1 MQLQSK
7 ELTAIDRE
15 FLTKLRNLL
24 VEYNVDMTMDCNAGL
39 LSIDPQYILLFE
51 SSADPTWD
59 NPGIYIELTMGN
71 PTILGSDITNL
82 LSKGK

>member
-24 VEYNVDMTMDCNAGL
+24 VEYNVDMTLGCSAGL
-39 LSIDPQYILLFE
+39 LSDPQYMVLFE